1 VGCRCTK
8 AERVEEIGECA
19 TPRRH
24 AAVGQRQVPR
34 HEALVLGQWLE
45 QRGRIGVVERQQRDP
60 FVTIDGRDATRREAA
75 EPSAAVV
82 QENRPAMRHG
92 GDSARSLDW
101 LSVTHL
107 VQEYQSWAL
116 VLLFALVAIESA
128 GVPLPGETALIAS
141 AVLASQGK
149 LDIVEVIAVAAAA
162 AIVGDNVGYFIG
174 RTGGRALLE
183 KWSFLERHSK
193 KVLPRAER
201 LFARHGGKTVFFG
214 RFVAIL
220 RVTSAWMAGVS
231 HMPWWR
237 FFAFNAAGG
246 ILWATLVGLVAY
258 YLGSAAADAIQTY
271 GLIAGVVIAV
281 GIVAVVLGVRWWERR
296 MLGGEE

>member
-1 VGCRCTK
+1 M
-8 AERVEEIGECA
+8 
-19 TPRRH
+19 PRR
-24 AAVGQRQVPR
+24 
-34 HEALVLGQWLE
+34 
-45 QRGRIGVVERQQRDP
+45 
-60 FVTIDGRDATRREAA
+60 ATRPFCSFSIA
-75 EPSAAVV
+75 
-82 QENRPAMRHG
+82 
-92 GDSARSLDW
+92 SLDW

-107 VQEYQSWAL
+107 VQDHQSWAL
-116 VLLFALVAIESA
+116 VLLFVLVAIESA
-128 GVPLPGETALIAS
+128 GIPLPGETALIAS
-141 AVLASQGK
+141 GVLASQGK

-183 KWSFLERHSK
+183 KWSFLSRHAQ

-220 RVTSAWMAGVS
+220 RVTSAWMAGVA

-271 GLIAGVVIAV
+271 GLIAAAVIVV
-281 GIVAVVLGVRWWERR
+281 GIVALVIGLRWWERR
-296 MLGGEE
+296 MLGEEE